1 MTFELSDVRRENI
14 YLNNM
19 VGLDEVYTFY
29 HDETNNVGKSTVS
42 KGRDD
47 FNRFNKFFI
56 LGGVVFKQE
65 NRLSEVEYQSFQQR
79 MRSTN
84 PQTHIKEFKSKHF
97 LNGAKNFET
106 LLSKSSFG
114 ILMDFLIQNKISVHY
129 YYADN
134 LYYGLVDIVDSFIG
148 NTRDVAI
155 ALMMMNRLARDSV
168 KSALRMFFFKLKDE
182 GLDFLQRHDYPNV
195 PDSRAFYTEL
205 YDLIASKPDLIQQ
218 DQGLTILLRAIEQD
232 DRYDGVLLQNNTPDL
247 LADFN
252 ELYNFMYID
261 HPTLF
266 LNSFSNFDKQV
277 EVQRWLKKVGGL
289 SLDGEK
295 LTNYEFIESNG
306 DSADNILIQISDFI
320 VNIISM
326 IFDHLMEQTSL
337 DWVEPFTASLNDVQ
351 QQNFNKLRFLLAS
364 SLRENFVF
372 RHGSSTQWVS
382 MLLDELDLSV
392 DEYNQFID
400 SQNLT
405 TVYNYIDGTENIGQI
420 QSM

>member
-1 MTFELSDVRRENI
+1 M
-14 YLNNM
+14 
-19 VGLDEVYTFY
+19 
-29 HDETNNVGKSTVS
+29 
-42 KGRDD
+42 
-47 FNRFNKFFI
+47 
-56 LGGVVFKQE
+56 
-65 NRLSEVEYQSFQQR
+65 
-79 MRSTN
+79 
-84 PQTHIKEFKSKHF
+84 
-97 LNGAKNFET
+97 
-106 LLSKSSFG
+106 
-114 ILMDFLIQNKISVHY
+114 
-129 YYADN
+129 
-134 LYYGLVDIVDSFIG
+134 
-148 NTRDVAI
+148 
-155 ALMMMNRLARDSV
+155 
-168 KSALRMFFFKLKDE
+168 
-182 GLDFLQRHDYPNV
+182 
-195 PDSRAFYTEL
+195 
-205 YDLIASKPDLIQQ
+205 
-218 DQGLTILLRAIEQD
+218 RAIEQD
-232 DRYDGVLLQNNTPDL
+232 ERYDGVLLQNNTPDL

-252 ELYNFMYID
+252 ELYNFMCID